1 MIVIYENP
9 VMKSR
14 AVTLDGYAYVGESS
28 NYFYNCGTGPVNMKL
43 GNGSRRRCW
52 ITGDYLAV
60 QKTKCR
66 S

>member
-1 MIVIYENP
+1 V
-9 VMKSR
+9 
-14 AVTLDGYAYVGESS
+14 ESS
-28 NYFYNCGTGPVNMKL
+28 HSYFRIYNCGNRTGKHEIRVMAAE
-43 GNGSRRRCW
+43 GDVG